1 MAFDVLPLRVAVLSS
16 SGTIIEVNG
25 RWSEFA
31 AGTTDP
37 VASQTAGEQYLAGIE
52 GADAE
57 ATRKVAT
64 SIQSLLEG
72 RSDVISVK
80 CRIEHSNGATW
91 NLFRAAAFE
100 TSGER
105 YVGIACVDISDQ
117 RQSFPDHQLKERAM
131 DEAPVG
137 ITLSDPT
144 TEDNELIYVNDV
156 FERITG
162 YETESAVGQ
171 NCRFLQGEET
181 SEESIAKIRNAIE
194 NPRVDRGGGA
204 QLSKSGEKFWNE
216 VTIAPLYDGS
226 GGLTHFVGF
235 QRDISERKRAEQEL
249 NVERDQL
256 ALLNQ
261 LVRHDIRND
270 MAVILR
276 WGDRL
281 YERVHSSFEYRSD
294 CKHHRR
300 AITLGGQRGSGHI
313 ASDLR
318 VRKPLAQRCLP

>member
-1 MAFDVLPLRVAVLSS
+1 M
-16 SGTIIEVNG
+16 
-25 RWSEFA
+25 
-31 AGTTDP
+31 
-37 VASQTAGEQYLAGIE
+37 
-52 GADAE
+52 
-57 ATRKVAT
+57 
-64 SIQSLLEG
+64 
-72 RSDVISVK
+72 
-80 CRIEHSNGATW
+80 
-91 NLFRAAAFE
+91 
-100 TSGER
+100 
-105 YVGIACVDISDQ
+105 
-117 RQSFPDHQLKERAM
+117 
-131 DEAPVG
+131 
-137 ITLSDPT
+137 
-144 TEDNELIYVNDV
+144 
-156 FERITG
+156 
-162 YETESAVGQ
+162 
-171 NCRFLQGEET
+171 
-181 SEESIAKIRNAIE
+181 
-194 NPRVDRGGGA
+194 
-204 QLSKSGEKFWNE
+204 
-216 VTIAPLYDGS
+216 TIAPLHDGS

-318 VRKPLAQRCLP
+318 VRKPLEQRCLP